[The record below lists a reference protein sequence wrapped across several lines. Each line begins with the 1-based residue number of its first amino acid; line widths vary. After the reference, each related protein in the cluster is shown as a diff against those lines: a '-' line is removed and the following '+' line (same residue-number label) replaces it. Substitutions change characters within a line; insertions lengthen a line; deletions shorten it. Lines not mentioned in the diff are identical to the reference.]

1 MRLCNIT
8 EKGRMVAQSGIITA
22 MCNRYSVDIT
32 PVTHV
37 ISQGCNIHAH
47 DIPVGTVILHPV
59 PYTIVPGPGRG
70 AWGGLRVRSKW
81 GSESGACQ
89 QAWCSGQR
97 VGFGARGWGGVG
109 WGGGGTVSAPY
120 TFAGVSKTPP

>member
-8 EKGRMVAQSGIITA
+8 EKGRMVAQSGIVTA

-32 PVTHV
+32 PVMHV

-59 PYTIVPGPGRG
+59 LLSLSE
-70 AWGGLRVRSKW
+70 LRPQPDPL
-81 GSESGACQ
+81 A
-89 QAWCSGQR
+89 
-97 VGFGARGWGGVG
+97 
-109 WGGGGTVSAPY
+109 
-120 TFAGVSKTPP
+120 

>member
-1 MRLCNIT
+1 
-8 EKGRMVAQSGIITA
+8 MVAQSGIITA

-47 DIPVGTVILHPV
+47 HIPVGTVILHPV

-70 AWGGLRVRSKW
+70 ARGAAGSRRLGALGSKALNTL
-81 GSESGACQ
+81 GIKPAQVCDNLTLD
-89 QAWCSGQR
+89 AA
-97 VGFGARGWGGVG
+97 VGFGCIGLVLLPAIAMVYGLL
-109 WGGGGTVSAPY
+109 
-120 TFAGVSKTPP
+120 AGPG

>member
-1 MRLCNIT
+1 VLKFNDCYLHNPLPSGFMRLCNIT

-59 PYTIVPGPGRG
+59 PYTV
-70 AWGGLRVRSKW
+70 
-81 GSESGACQ
+81 
-89 QAWCSGQR
+89 
-97 VGFGARGWGGVG
+97 
-109 WGGGGTVSAPY
+109 APVEEH
-120 TFAGVSKTPP
+120 GED